1 MLQPAGMEG
10 EGRAHR
16 VWVYGSLR
24 SGQKNHHVM
33 GAATLVGA
41 ADLAV
46 PGSAGAE
53 WVLASS
59 VRLDWEGEG
68 AAARCHGEVYL
79 VDADT
84 LAALDRLEGYNQPG
98 QASSHGR

>member
-1 MLQPAGMEG
+1 
-10 EGRAHR
+10 
-16 VWVYGSLR
+16 
-24 SGQKNHHVM
+24 
-33 GAATLVGA
+33 
-41 ADLAV
+41 
-46 PGSAGAE
+46 
-53 WVLASS
+53 

-68 AAARCHGEVYL
+68 AAARCHGEVYF

>member
-1 MLQPAGMEG
+1 MV
-10 EGRAHR
+10 HS

-24 SGQKNHHVM
+24 SGQKNHHV
-33 GAATLVGA
+33 VGA

-68 AAARCHGEVYL
+68 AAARCHGEVYF